1 MDYQH
6 HYDLL
11 IKKAR
16 FENRNFNELYE
27 LHHIVPTCMGGSDED
42 SNIVKLTPE
51 QHYTAHLLLAKVHD
65 TFELWCAVKLM
76 AGNGNSPSPKN
87 NCTPDR
93 CNNKLY
99 GFARRRWNELAPSHL
114 RDAYSRKMGFS
125 DYQHKTSRCWKLCH
139 GLEMSYREVGNHLG
153 ISFHH
158 VRVCVRDYAKK
169 NDLLKEFGEITK
181 RIRSDT
187 SSLVRKNYTE
197 EQETRR
203 ISNMKSSPKW
213 KRRNDKMKISRIGS
227 GNPMYERRFK
237 HKIVKCPHCGFEGG
251 ISSTKRWHFDNCKHK
266 NQKKMKVK
274 KVIFNQRKADVY
286 DIETPSHT
294 YLLKGGLIS
303 HNTQEMFAKDVVS
316 GGTGIT
322 YSSDSVW
329 IIGRRQDKVGQ
340 DIKGY
345 HFVIKIEKSRFVKEG
360 SKIPISVSF
369 DGGIMKYSGLLDVAL
384 EGKYVVKPKNGWYRY
399 GHDEDAGNVRE
410 KETYN
415 KSFWDPIFAS
425 TDFEKYV
432 TDRFTLAHTKMIE
445 DEDIIDS
452 QNTENGV

>member
-1 MDYQH
+1 MSK
-6 HYDLL
+6 L
-11 IKKAR
+11 IERLASASKIKESAILSESIYTTSQSKPIPTPVPMVNVALSGSINGGITGGITTLAGPSKH
-16 FENRNFNELYE
+16 FKTNF
-27 LHHIVPTCMGGSDED
+27 S
-42 SNIVKLTPE
+42 
-51 QHYTAHLLLAKVHD
+51 LLAVASYLADDPEAVCLFYDSEFGSPPDYFKSFGIDIDRVMHIPVKDAEEFQFDIIAQLQEIKRKDKVIIVLD
-65 TFELWCAVKLM
+65 SLGNLASKKELEDA
-76 AGNGNSPSPKN
+76 KN
-87 NCTPDR
+87 EKSVQDM
-93 CNNKLY
+93 
-99 GFARRRWNELAPSHL
+99 
-114 RDAYSRKMGFS
+114 SR
-125 DYQHKTSRCWKLCH
+125 
-139 GLEMSYREVGNHLG
+139 
-153 ISFHH
+153 
-158 VRVCVRDYAKK
+158 AKK
-169 NDLLKEFGEITK
+169 FKGLFRMVTPYLKMNDI
-181 RIRSDT
+181 
-187 SSLVRKNYTE
+187 
-197 EQETRR
+197 
-203 ISNMKSSPKW
+203 
-213 KRRNDKMKISRIGS
+213 
-227 GNPMYERRFK
+227 PMF
-237 HKIVKCPHCGFEGG
+237 
-251 ISSTKRWHFDNCKHK
+251 
-266 NQKKMKVK
+266 
-274 KVIFNQRKADVY
+274 VIN
-286 DIETPSHT
+286 HT
-294 YLLKGGLIS
+294 YK
-303 HNTQEMFAKDVVS
+303 TQEMFAKDVVS

-445 DEDIIDS
+445 DEDNGDS